1 MLIPE
6 IIHKKEL
13 RSISGG
19 RNVIEDI
26 NSILRTT
33 ANIISCIFVTKHK
46 HSRSK
51 LHERKSCESLV
62 QRHLSLF
69 ISKTG
74 FILIIF
80 V

>member
-1 MLIPE
+1 MLIPV

-19 RNVIEDI
+19 RNVIEEI

-51 LHERKSCESLV
+51 LHERK
-62 QRHLSLF
+62 
-69 ISKTG
+69 
-74 FILIIF
+74 
-80 V
+80 